1 MSRVVGKPSSARE
14 RLRLL
19 GRIGLA
25 MRHAGHDRLPPQEAA
40 DRLAYVAL
48 GLREILASVGQST
61 TAWEKRGYW
70 LKADRLRLEWRWAEA
85 EYLTAADALA
95 RRAPVDEALDSLSE
109 LRRRTVDLPVPA
121 RLPAGKPWTG
131 AARDWAAASQWRPPA
146 A

>member
-19 GRIGLA
+19 GRIGHA
-25 MRHAGHDRLPPQEAA
+25 MRHAAHDRLPPLEAA
-40 DRLAYVAL
+40 DLLAYVAL
-48 GLREILASVGQST
+48 GLREILTSVEQST

-70 LKADRLRLEWRWAEA
+70 LKADRFRLEWRWAGA
-85 EYLTAADALA
+85 EYLSAADALE
-95 RRAPVDEALDSLSE
+95 RRAPAHEALDSLSE

-131 AARDWAAASQWRPPA
+131 SAQEWAAASEWRPPA